1 MVYKCTRRRRCAP
14 PPIRVRSASLS
25 LRPLRLPSSCVY
37 RLALPKMLIQGL
49 GCSLQNEATITASIQ
64 MPLDLTFH
72 ARRELP
78 FQVPANQMDGVP
90 TVHSCPTSSG
100 PAWVGPFSS
109 QQCAIRP
116 GEKLF
121 KLEHSGLACSARSAF
136 SVISVVIPSFS
147 FDLQLSTLNFRLR
160 RIYPLSFHILTHSFA
175 RRALYKSFGINQ
187 LRTLSVITGCTP
199 PPLQSAISAILEGQT

>member
-1 MVYKCTRRRRCAP
+1 MFYKYTRRHKCGT
-14 PPIRVRSASLS
+14 PPIRVRSVSLS
-25 LRPLRLPSSCVY
+25 LRPLRPPSSCVY

-49 GCSLQNEATITASIQ
+49 GCGFQNEAAITASIQ
-64 MPLDLTFH
+64 MPLDLPFH

-109 QQCAIRP
+109 PQRAIRP

-121 KLEHSGLACSARSAF
+121 KFEHSGSAF
-136 SVISVVIPSFS
+136 GGIPLPLCGCPAASPGRLPL
-147 FDLQLSTLNFRLR
+147 DL
-160 RIYPLSFHILTHSFA
+160 
-175 RRALYKSFGINQ
+175 
-187 LRTLSVITGCTP
+187 
-199 PPLQSAISAILEGQT
+199 